1 MHPALIRQIV
11 ALLSPLRQEVRLLAD
26 QGHSVFPDDGSVFYM
41 PADLPVGTLVQER
54 GYCFWRLSDTPG
66 YTLAALGR
74 ESTADVLHLT
84 AAAIAALADA
94 HPPEPD
100 ILSAYHSLLTDDLD
114 AESADG
120 LIQRFGI
127 APAIPRYVL
136 YLRIPRTAI
145 PAYQVLR
152 ELVPLEEHDV
162 LVDIDQ
168 RSAVLVRSQF
178 EDAEPEET
186 EEFARALQETLR
198 EEAGMDMLCGLSDTV
213 LNAHA
218 LREGYLQARHALDLG
233 LQYQEK
239 ESVFVWSRIL
249 LPRVLSE
256 INPEQSAQ
264 YHGLLF
270 NRRTASLFSED
281 MLSTIDMFMR
291 KDLNL
296 SDTAR
301 QLYIHRNTLVYRL
314 DKVQRLTGLDLR
326 RFDDAFVYR
335 LLYELRH
342 NIPKES
348 NSGQRGRRK
357 A

>member
-1 MHPALIRQIV
+1 MHPSLIPQIV

-26 QGHSVFPDDGSVFYM
+26 QGHSVFPDDGSIFYM
-41 PADLPVGTLVQER
+41 PADLPVGSLFQDR
-54 GYCFWRLSDTPG
+54 GYCFWRLSESPS

-74 ESTADVLHLT
+74 EATADVLHLT
-84 AAAIAALADA
+84 AAAIAALEDA
-94 HPPEPD
+94 HPAEPD
-100 ILSAYHSLLTDDLD
+100 TLSAYHSLLTDDLD
-114 AESADG
+114 RESAEV

-127 APAIPRYVL
+127 KAALPRSVL
-136 YLRIPRTAI
+136 YLRIPRAVR

-152 ELVPLEEHDV
+152 EVVPLEEQDV

-168 RSAVLVRSQF
+168 RSVVLIRGLQQ
-178 EDAEPEET
+178 DAEPDEAEQ
-186 EEFARALQETLR
+186 FARALQETLR
-198 EEAGMDMLCGLSDTV
+198 EEAGLDMLCGLSETV
-213 LNAHA
+213 ESADELHQ
-218 LREGYLQARHALDLG
+218 GYQQARQALELG
-233 LQYQEK
+233 TRYQEK
-239 ESVFVWSRIL
+239 DSLFVWSNML
-249 LPRVLSE
+249 LYRVLSE
-256 INPEQSAQ
+256 ISPERSAQ

-270 NRRTASLFSED
+270 NRRTASLFNED
-281 MLSTIDMFMR
+281 MLSTVDMFMR

-326 RFDDAFVYR
+326 RFEDAFVYR
-335 LLYELRH
+335 LLYELKH